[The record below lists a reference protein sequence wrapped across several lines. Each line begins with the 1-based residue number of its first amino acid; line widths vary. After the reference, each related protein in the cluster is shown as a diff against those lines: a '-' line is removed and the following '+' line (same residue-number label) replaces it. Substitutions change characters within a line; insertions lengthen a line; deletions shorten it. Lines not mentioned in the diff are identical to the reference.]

1 MRARAVQIVL
11 AASFLPLLV
20 SSPSAAAALPLPD
33 APVVLRITDVPA
45 FDRALTGGF
54 RKALSGKLPD
64 ADPAALAWKRT
75 RVGGKL
81 ESQWTLF
88 AADLPLSWPEILS
101 LHPSE
106 IGFALLSAGD
116 LEAVM
121 AVRTPLAALPV
132 KLPAGSPRTH
142 HGVTWHF
149 VSRGAGDLKTLDRR
163 IGLAWA
169 RTGDLL
175 LVATSEQAMLL
186 TLDASAET
194 AKTPRLEG
202 FAHLKLDM
210 DRLTKDH
217 YFRREFL
224 FPEGRAARGVVEAAL
239 RLEGETL
246 VEIREGEGADG
257 PAAARWTTDGR
268 AIAAAGWESDGTRFF
283 GALRRAFLEPLPGEP
298 SSHPVPASKA
308 IPSPEGP
315 GDERYLVDI
324 TRTAPEAGK
333 AGEGEL
339 PGWTKFLA
347 DAHVDGWGW
356 EIGANGAVR
365 LVVVQP
371 PAFDGAFLDLAAATV
386 RRRAGA
392 LSRDGEKL
400 QVGPGLSAIAVKRRG
415 GALWIGSRSEDVA
428 DVPEPSVDRALVRW
442 GRIES
447 SFVKSEG
454 RAWVQA
460 EGAFSPDTT
469 RPFSDRV
476 LGLLGWAPSLRTVSV
491 ERRRAGA
498 RFEEKLVFSFVK
510 AAAPA
515 KPSVSSPKPKAGA
528 ARATK
533 TPKKS

>member
-1 MRARAVQIVL
+1 MRAVQTVL

-20 SSPSAAAALPLPD
+20 SSPGAVAALPLPD
-33 APVVLRITDVPA
+33 APVVLRITDVPT
-45 FDRALTGGF
+45 FDRALTGGL
-54 RKALSGKLPD
+54 RKALSGRLPD

-81 ESQWTLF
+81 ESQWALF

-142 HGVTWHF
+142 RGVTWHF
-149 VSRGAGDLKTLDRR
+149 LSRGAGDLKTLDRR

-175 LVATSEQAMLL
+175 LIATSERAMLL
-186 TLDASAET
+186 ALDGSAET
-194 AKTPRLEG
+194 AKARKLEG
-202 FAHLKLDM
+202 FASLKLDM
-210 DRLTKDH
+210 DRLTKDR

-224 FPEGRAARGVVEAAL
+224 FPEGRAARGIVEATL
-239 RLEGETL
+239 RIEGETL
-246 VEIREGEGADG
+246 IETREGEGADG
-257 PAAARWTTDGR
+257 PAAAYWTTDGR

-298 SSHPVPASKA
+298 SARPVPASRA
-308 IPSPEGP
+308 MPSPEGP
-315 GDERYLVDI
+315 GDDRYLVDI
-324 TRTAPEAGK
+324 TRAAPEVGK

-339 PGWTKFLA
+339 PGWTKLLA
-347 DAHVDGWGW
+347 DAHVEGWGW
-356 EIGANGAVR
+356 EIGRTGAIR
-365 LVVVQP
+365 LVVLLP
-371 PAFDGAFLDLAAATV
+371 PALDGAFLDLAAATV
-386 RRRAGA
+386 RRRAGM

-400 QVGPGLSAIAVKRRG
+400 QVGPSLSAIAVKRRG
-415 GALWIGSRSEDVA
+415 GALWIGSRPEDLA

-442 GRIES
+442 GRVES
-447 SFVKSEG
+447 SFVKGEG
-454 RAWVQA
+454 RAWVEV

-469 RPFSDRV
+469 RPYSDRV

-491 ERRRAGA
+491 ERRRAGE
-498 RFEEKLVFSFVK
+498 RFEEKLIFSFMK

-515 KPSVSSPKPKAGA
+515 KPSASSPKARAGA
-528 ARATK
+528 TPTTK
-533 TPKKS
+533 KPKKI

>member
-1 MRARAVQIVL
+1 MRAVQTVL

-20 SSPSAAAALPLPD
+20 SSPVAAAALPLPD
-33 APVVLRITDVPA
+33 APIVLRITDVPA
-45 FDRALTGGF
+45 FDQALTGGL

-64 ADPAALAWKRT
+64 ADPAALALKRT

-81 ESQWTLF
+81 ESQWALF
-88 AADLPLSWPEILS
+88 ASDLPLSWPEILS

-121 AVRTPLAALPV
+121 AVRTPLAALPI
-132 KLPAGSPRTH
+132 KLPAGSPRTSR
-142 HGVTWHF
+142 GVTWHF

-169 RTGDLL
+169 RTGDVL
-175 LVATSEQAMLL
+175 LVATSERAMLL
-186 TLDASAET
+186 ALDGSAER
-194 AKTPRLEG
+194 AKAPRLQG
-202 FAHLKLDM
+202 FAHLTLDM
-210 DRLTKDH
+210 DRLAKDR

-224 FPEGRAARGVVEAAL
+224 FPEGRSVHGVVEAAL

-246 VEIREGEGADG
+246 VETREGEGADG
-257 PAAARWTTDGR
+257 PAAARWPTDGR

-283 GALRRAFLEPLPGEP
+283 GALRRAILEPLPGEP
-298 SSHPVPASKA
+298 SVHPVPTSKT

-315 GDERYLVDI
+315 GDDRYLVDI
-324 TRTAPEAGK
+324 TRAAPEAGT

-339 PGWTKFLA
+339 PGWVRFLA
-347 DAHVDGWGW
+347 DTHLDGWGW
-356 EIGANGAVR
+356 EIGEKGAVR

-371 PAFDGAFLDLAAATV
+371 PAFDGPFLELAEATV
-386 RRRAGA
+386 RRRAGT
-392 LSRDGEKL
+392 LSRDGEKV

-415 GALWIGSRSEDVA
+415 GALWIGSRPEDLA
-428 DVPEPSVDRALVRW
+428 DVPEPTVDAALVRW
-442 GRIES
+442 GRVES

-454 RAWVQA
+454 RAWGEA

-476 LGLLGWAPSLRTVSV
+476 LGLLGWAPSLRTASV
-491 ERRRAGA
+491 ERRRVGT
-498 RFEEKLVFSFVK
+498 RFEEKLVFSFAK
-510 AAAPA
+510 AAAPV
-515 KPSVSSPKPKAGA
+515 KPATTSPNPKVGAASVTNKPK
-528 ARATK
+528 K
-533 TPKKS
+533 N